1 MAKKKVGKSA
11 KPKSGAQNAKRNP
24 RGAAKPAASAKKTSN
39 RKPGRWARNTAH
51 ATERATATS
60 AKMSKRERDAI
71 IEQGK
76 SYARQRRARIRDVGQ
91 DIPEGYLRRQG
102 SKWFALKENYRPDAD
117 RNGREKQAFVLA
129 NKERFMREKG
139 WLDSTSKGG
148 MLDKDGVQNL
158 RKLST
163 ARKMLTEAG
172 LYGHAGTH
180 KQSEAM
186 IYWGQDGKAP

>member
-1 MAKKKVGKSA
+1 MAKKKTTAKNTTAAKKTAAS
-11 KPKSGAQNAKRNP
+11 KPKSSGTT
-24 RGAAKPAASAKKTSN
+24 AKKTSN

-76 SYARQRRARIRDVGQ
+76 SYAKQRRARIRDVGQ

-102 SKWFALKENYRPDAD
+102 SKWFALKENYRPDAE
-117 RNGREKQAFVLA
+117 RNGEERQAFVHA
-129 NKERFMREKG
+129 NMERFMREGG

-148 MLDKDGVQNL
+148 MLDSSGAQNL
-158 RKLST
+158 RKLAS
-163 ARKMLTEAG
+163 ARNKMKEVG

-186 IYWGQDGKAP
+186 IYWGQDGKSP